1 MAFESHMKA
10 VECQKNGW
18 SKDEITPYET
28 IIKDKEGNETK
39 VMVTMDDGLRP

>member
-1 MAFESHMKA
+1 MAYESHMKA
-10 VECQKNGW
+10 AESQKNGW

-28 IIKDKEGNETK
+28 IIKDKEGNEKK